1 MKRTGKT
8 KGSIIITC
16 LLLALIIAVVSI
28 SYSVIVIQEYK
39 MSLRSLKAN
48 AALNL
53 AEAAIDTA
61 MNELK
66 AKSVGS
72 GQWTEA
78 VDGNG
83 HTYYSRTVINNRS
96 LGSGD
101 TGTAVVVVDG
111 LNTSS
116 PVITAQG
123 RISHSSD
130 GLAPV
135 VKQVRVTLAGISG
148 GGVAGVYSKE
158 TINMNGTNVVFD
170 AYDSA
175 KGAYGAQLGD
185 GSTNILDEVTV
196 AVLNPGAMVNLNKNI
211 VYGKIAFVGP
221 STKGA
226 ADNFSD
232 RVGWQWD
239 NGNGGALYGKETAV
253 TYRANGKVTAT
264 FQTSHVVPNIT
275 TPVIDIPKKPDAN
288 TPGII
293 ALTPPRTNEVINL
306 GQSGATTP
314 TLYTVKVSPNEMN
327 NNNLSLS
334 GKTKIN
340 IVGPVILIVDGAVSV
355 SGNEAGFY
363 ISNTGGA
370 SLTMFVKN
378 NINIAGQGV
387 VNSNWDA
394 RTFKLIPT
402 GDSGQ
407 NISLGGNGDYRG
419 MFLGPDFNA
428 NINGNGAWYGAI
440 LAKSVSM
447 TGNGGFHYDIQCGK
461 SDSGEA
467 GYSIAQWLELTNVAG
482 TTYKRDTRPVFN

>member
-1 MKRTGKT
+1 MKRCSNKN
-8 KGSIIITC
+8 GSIIIAC
-16 LLLALIIAVVSI
+16 LLVALVTAVVCI
-28 SYSVIVIQEYK
+28 SYSVLVMQEYK

-53 AEAAIDTA
+53 AEAAIDIA

-66 AKSVGS
+66 AKSVGT
-72 GQWTEA
+72 GQWAET
-78 VDGNG
+78 VDANG
-83 HTYYSRTVINNRS
+83 KTYYSKTVFSNKA

-111 LNTSS
+111 MNTSS

-123 RISHSSD
+123 RISHASD
-130 GLAPV
+130 GLPPV
-135 VKQVRVTLAGISG
+135 VKQVKVTLAGISG

-170 AYDSA
+170 AYDSS
-175 KGAYGAQLGD
+175 KGAYGAQLAG
-185 GSTNILDEVTV
+185 GGTNVLDEVTV

-221 STKGA
+221 SSQGA
-226 ADNFSD
+226 ANNYSD
-232 RVGWQWD
+232 RIGWQWD

-253 TYRANGKVTAT
+253 TYRNNGKVTAT
-264 FQTSHVVPNIT
+264 FQPSHVVPNIT
-275 TPVIDIPKKPDAN
+275 TPVIDIPKKPDDS

-293 ALTPPRTNEVINL
+293 AITPPRTNETLNL

-314 TLYTVKVSPNEMN
+314 TIYTVKVSPNEMN

-370 SLTMFVKN
+370 ALTMFVKN

-419 MFLGPDFNA
+419 MFLGPTFNA
-428 NINGNGAWYGAI
+428 NINGNGAWFGAI
-440 LAKSVSM
+440 LANSVSI

-461 SDSGEA
+461 SNSGEA
-467 GYSIAQWLELTNVAG
+467 GYSIAQWLELTNVPG
-482 TTYKRDTRPVFN
+482 TTYKRDTRSVFN